1 MEPKFQLKLNQIY
14 KQIGDHAKIVLA
26 TSHQNI
32 VSARKMSFIINDGH
46 FYFQT
51 DCTFRKY
58 HDIKEN
64 NYVALC
70 LDNIQIEGICT
81 ELGHP
86 LSHIEFI
93 KKFKKYFLIVK
104 SLKVEYTLRDKF
116 YFLLLSVI
124 TSLIAPKLANVFVAS
139 KGMNTLLASPF
150 ATSSKASK
158 DFN

>member
-93 KKFKKYFLIVK
+93 KKFKKYFLSSFNAYS
-104 SLKVEYTLRDKF
+104 SLDSERLFMIKPLFIQRWNYIDGKPIIEQFFIDQCKYIEKKYNT
-116 YFLLLSVI
+116 
-124 TSLIAPKLANVFVAS
+124 TS
-139 KGMNTLLASPF
+139 
-150 ATSSKASK
+150 
-158 DFN
+158 